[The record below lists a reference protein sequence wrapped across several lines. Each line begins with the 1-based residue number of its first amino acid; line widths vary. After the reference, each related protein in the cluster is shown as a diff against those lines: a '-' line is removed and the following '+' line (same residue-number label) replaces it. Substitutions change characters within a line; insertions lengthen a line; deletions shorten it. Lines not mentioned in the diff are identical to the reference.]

1 MKKKLLIFTLL
12 LLPFFES
19 YSQIV
24 FEKGYFINE
33 NNQKIECLIK
43 NIDWNNNPEAFDY
56 MLSENA
62 IIEKASIDNVK
73 EFRIYGEA
81 KYIRA
86 TVEIDRSSDKV
97 NNLSPE
103 KNPIYQKEQLF
114 LRVLVEGK
122 ASLYRYNN
130 VNLTRFF
137 YKKDDS
143 IAQQLVYK
151 RYLTNNNIDKNN
163 YFKQQLLNELKCQ
176 DITIKDV
183 EKLRYNSKN
192 LEDFFVKYNDCTNS
206 DYVNYESKPKK
217 DLFNLSFRPGL
228 NLSSLT
234 IENSLVSSWEADF
247 DKKFSLRFGIEAEFI
262 LPFNKNKWSAI
273 IEPTYQ
279 SYESEKT
286 MEDNNVSGGLL
297 VSEVKYNSIDLSV
310 GFRHYVFLNN
320 DSKVFANISYIFDFT
335 TNSSLEFL
343 RRDGSLYNSLEVQ
356 SKGNFGLGI
365 GYKYM
370 DRYSME
376 VRYHRDRNIIEDYS
390 YWDSSYKTFSLIFGY
405 SIF

>member
-33 NNQKIECLIK
+33 NDQKIECLIK
-43 NIDWNNNPEAFDY
+43 NIDWNNNPETFDY

-62 IIEKASIDNVK
+62 IIEKASIEKVK
-73 EFRIYGEA
+73 EFKIYGEA

-97 NNLSPE
+97 NNLSTE
-103 KNPIYQKEQLF
+103 KNPIFQKEPLF

-130 VNLTRFF
+130 VNLTRYF

-143 IAQQLVYK
+143 VAQQLVYK
-151 RYLTNNNIDKNN
+151 RYLTNNKIDKNN

-176 DITIKDV
+176 DITVKDV

-192 LEDFFVKYNDCTNS
+192 LEDFFVKYNDCSNS

-228 NLSSLT
+228 NLSSLI

-247 DKKFSLRFGIEAEFI
+247 GNKFSFRFGIEAEFL
-262 LPFNKNKWSAI
+262 LPFNKNKWAAI

-279 SYESEKT
+279 SYESELT
-286 MEDNNVSGGLL
+286 MEDNNISGGLL
-297 VSEVKYNSIDLSV
+297 ISEVKYNTIDLSV
-310 GFRHYVFLNN
+310 GLRHYVFLNN
-320 DSKVFANISYIFDFT
+320 DSKVFANLSYIFDFT

-343 RRDGSLYNSLEVQ
+343 RRDGSLFNSLEVQ
-356 SKGNFGLGI
+356 SKGNFALGI
-365 GYKYM
+365 GYKYL

-376 VRYHRDRNIIEDYS
+376 VRYHRDRNIIEDYI
-390 YWDSSYKTFSLIFGY
+390 YWDSSYKTVSLILGY